1 VSSWRLKATGV
12 HIGLAITG
20 GQHAAQEN
28 NYQLLRGM
36 AAAFFREPPR
46 PSRYLISETRTGA
59 TPAPF
64 VNH

>member
-1 VSSWRLKATGV
+1 VRSWRLKATGID
-12 HIGLAITG
+12 IGLAIAG

-36 AAAFFREPPR
+36 AAASFPEQPR

-59 TPAPF
+59 TSAPF

>member
-1 VSSWRLKATGV
+1 MAAETTGA
-12 HIGLAITG
+12 HIGLAIAG

-28 NYQLLRGM
+28 DYQPLRGM
-36 AAAFFREPPR
+36 AAAFFREQPR